1 LLTADF
7 LIGLVAN
14 SPMDLK
20 DKLEW
25 HKKLFAKDFQTEVW
39 VRIWSNLIMAAELGK
54 DLDEPFTDDQAA
66 SLITGKPNATARDLI
81 LTFHLEAFTNGV
93 VTRKPKEPKEPN
105 VTQDI

>member
-1 LLTADF
+1 LFTSDF

-25 HKKLFAKDFQTEVW
+25 HKKLFAKEFQTEVW

-54 DLDEPFTDDQAA
+54 DLDEPFNDLSAT
-66 SLITGKPNATARDLI
+66 LLTGKPNATARDLI

-93 VTRKPKEPKEPN
+93 VTREPN